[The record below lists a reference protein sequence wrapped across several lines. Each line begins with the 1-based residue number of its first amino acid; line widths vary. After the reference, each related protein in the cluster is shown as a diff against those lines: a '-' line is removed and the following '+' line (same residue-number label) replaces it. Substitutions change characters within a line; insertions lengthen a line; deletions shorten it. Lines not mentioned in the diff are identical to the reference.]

1 MTVSQQQCPEK
12 FPSVQT
18 KLEIQAAEILLKDMF
33 NVFLD
38 LSILSKSLKSA
49 DSVLFEG
56 GEGTEGFS

>member
-18 KLEIQAAEILLKDMF
+18 KMEIQAAEILLKNML
-33 NVFLD
+33 NGFLD

-49 DSVLFEG
+49 DSVLFDG
-56 GEGTEGFS
+56 RKGTGGFS